1 MTRFSRALAATFAT
15 AVAATLATPALA
27 QADPAAPAPPAAAAR
42 DTGPKIKSAAGPGG
56 RNITAFDR
64 NTQNGI
70 GGYYDVEF
78 VQPFSPTAR
87 GSFFDNHRLI
97 LQTSSYMHD
106 NLMFNAEI
114 EFEHGGLINNLTN
127 DGELKIE
134 QAWADWRVGDA
145 LGLRAGVLLVPFG
158 IVNVLHDSDVRE
170 TTARP
175 LMANAIIPTTW
186 MDAGIGAHGVLYP
199 TEDLMVSYEAIL
211 TNGLN
216 DQISAADGLRKARPS
231 LKADNNGNKAEAAR
245 VGVSPWLGLEVG
257 LNGYYG
263 AYDVTGTR
271 GLWMGGADL
280 GWTVGPAELVAEY
293 ARVGSSGGSTLL
305 AGKTALSAVPT
316 DMQGYYVEGRYRF
329 FPSILEDTFLG
340 RGGGFERATFTFF
353 ARGGAADTDLALAD
367 ATDKLE
373 MVVGVNYRPI
383 QTFVPK
389 LEFRRITE
397 PNTGKTDEAIWAS
410 VAAGF

>member
-1 MTRFSRALAATFAT
+1 MSPSFPPVAVALAA
-15 AVAATLATPALA
+15 ALVGGL
-27 QADPAAPAPPAAAAR
+27 AAPAWAQDGAPTPAPAARAA
-42 DTGPKIKSAAGPGG
+42 GPTIKSASGPGG

-64 NTQNGI
+64 NAQSGV
-70 GGYYDVEF
+70 GGYYDLEF
-78 VQPFSPTAR
+78 VQPFDPKAR

-97 LQTSSYMHD
+97 LQTSSYLHD

-114 EFEHGGLINNLTN
+114 EFEHGGLINNLSN

-134 QAWADWRVGDA
+134 QAWADWRIGDA

-175 LMANAIIPTTW
+175 LMANSIVPTTW

-199 TEDLMVSYEAIL
+199 TEDVMVNYEAIL
-211 TNGLN
+211 TNGLT
-216 DQISAADGLRKARPS
+216 DQISAADGLRRSRAS
-231 LKADNNGNKAEAAR
+231 LKADNNGNKAVAGR
-245 VGVSPWLGLEVG
+245 VGVSPWLGLEGG

-263 AYDVTGTR
+263 TYDAAGAQ

-280 GWTVGPAELVAEY
+280 AWTVGPCELVGEY
-293 ARVGSSGGSTLL
+293 ARVGTAGGTTLL
-305 AGKTALSAVPT
+305 AGKTAPSAVPT
-316 DMQGYYVEGRYRF
+316 DMQGYYLEGRYRF
-329 FPSILEDTFLG
+329 FPAVLEDTFLG

-353 ARGGAADTDLALAD
+353 ARYGAADTDLAAAD

-373 MVVGVNYRPI
+373 YVVGVNYRPI

-389 LEFRRITE
+389 LEFRRIDE
-397 PNTGKTDEAIWAS
+397 PNTGKSDNAIWAS

>member
-1 MTRFSRALAATFAT
+1 MTRPFRPTVA
-15 AVAATLATPALA
+15 AVAAAFVAGFASPALA
-27 QADPAAPAPPAAAAR
+27 QQAPDAPAAERRAA
-42 DTGPKIKSAAGPGG
+42 GPTIKSPTGPGG

-64 NTQNGI
+64 HAQNGV
-70 GGYYDVEF
+70 GGYYDIEF
-78 VQPFSPTAR
+78 VQSFDPRSK

-97 LQTSSYMHD
+97 LQTSSYMHE
-106 NLMFNAEI
+106 NLMFNAEV

-175 LMANAIIPTTW
+175 LMANSIVPTTW

-199 TEDLMVSYEAIL
+199 TEDLMVNYEAIL

-216 DQISAADGLRKARPS
+216 DQISAADGLRKSRSS
-231 LKADNNGNKAEAAR
+231 LKTDNNGNKAVSGR

-263 AYDVTGTR
+263 AYDASGTQ

-280 GWTVGPAELVAEY
+280 GWTLGSLELVGEY
-293 ARVGSSGGSTLL
+293 ARVGTPGGTTML

-316 DMQGYYVEGRYRF
+316 QMQGYYGEARYRF
-329 FPSILEDTFLG
+329 FPEVLEDTFLG

-353 ARGGAADTDLALAD
+353 TRYGAADTDLAAAD
-367 ATDKLE
+367 ATDKVE
-373 MVVGVNYRPI
+373 YVVGVNYRPI

-389 LEFRRITE
+389 LEFRRIDE
-397 PNTGKTDEAIWAS
+397 PITGKSDNAIWAS